1 MAIEIGI
8 TSLPAS
14 DRIEF
19 FRTFASWLTS
29 GGGRMPVNEAI
40 RNTCDA
46 FSRDEYRS
54 LANRMGRIV
63 SEYES
68 GQTPLYLAL
77 RQGSLGFSEQELAV
91 VESAE
96 RSNQLRA
103 AIPELVEAMEMRQKS
118 IRTLYRQMA
127 MPVVGGFM
135 LIVMSLGV
143 AMFMLP
149 LVLGPVLQRQPD
161 ALDNFPAI
169 VRGYWYFSVWMQ
181 SNWLIPIILL
191 LIPPALFLLRNT
203 QTVKQFLEHIIWQV
217 TPLRRIVVAFNGVLV
232 VYLMPA
238 LVRSGMPLYDVFRAV
253 ARSLDNHR
261 ISSTFQIAAN
271 EHEAGMRVGDA
282 LVRVPLKGSFR
293 SALEAGE
300 KTGQIAER
308 IEDLKT
314 PYATEYERIMRKA
327 VAFLM
332 LTVMAVLLPLFIISM
347 YTSLVAPIFALI
359 EF

>member
-1 MAIEIGI
+1 
-8 TSLPAS
+8 
-14 DRIEF
+14 
-19 FRTFASWLTS
+19 
-29 GGGRMPVNEAI
+29 MPVNEAI
-40 RNTCDA
+40 KNTCEA

-54 LANRMGRIV
+54 LSNRMGRIV
-63 SEYES
+63 SDYES
-68 GQTPLYLAL
+68 GQTPLYEAL
-77 RQGSLGFSEQELAV
+77 RRGRLGFTEQELSV

-103 AIPELVEAMEMRQKS
+103 AIPELVEALEMRQTS
-118 IRTLYRQMA
+118 TRVLYRQMA

-149 LVLGPVLQRQPD
+149 MVLGPVLQRQPD
-161 ALDNFPAI
+161 ALEGFPAI
-169 VRGYWYFSVWMQ
+169 VQGYWYFSVWIQ
-181 SNWLIPIILL
+181 DNWLIPVVLL
-191 LIPPALFLLRNT
+191 LIPPFLFLFRNSRAIKPF
-203 QTVKQFLEHIIWQV
+203 VEGVIWRIA
-217 TPLRRIVVAFNGVLV
+217 PLRRIAIAFNGVLI

-253 ARSLDNHR
+253 ARSLENQR
-261 ISSTFQIAAN
+261 ISSAFQIAAN

-308 IEDLKT
+308 IEDLKM
-314 PYATEYERIMRKA
+314 PYSTEYDRIMRRA
-327 VAFLM
+327 VATLM
-332 LTVMAVLLPLFIISM
+332 VVVMAGLLPLFIISM
-347 YTSLVAPIFALI
+347 YTSLVAPIFALM